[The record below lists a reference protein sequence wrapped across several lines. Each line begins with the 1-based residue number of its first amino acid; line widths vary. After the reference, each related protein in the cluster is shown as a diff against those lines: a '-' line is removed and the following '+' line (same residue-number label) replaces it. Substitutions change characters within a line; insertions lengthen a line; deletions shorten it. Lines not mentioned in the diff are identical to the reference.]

1 MTPHL
6 TPIYMFSETRKQTTE
21 ESVGP
26 AATRVWQGGG
36 VVQRVPAQDA
46 LTRMTPQVDPA
57 WGQLWEALG
66 RIKTET

>member
-1 MTPHL
+1 MKRFLGSGRSRKATKPPNSPSSKIKKKTQEDCMTPHP

-36 VVQRVPAQDA
+36 VV
-46 LTRMTPQVDPA
+46 
-57 WGQLWEALG
+57 
-66 RIKTET
+66 